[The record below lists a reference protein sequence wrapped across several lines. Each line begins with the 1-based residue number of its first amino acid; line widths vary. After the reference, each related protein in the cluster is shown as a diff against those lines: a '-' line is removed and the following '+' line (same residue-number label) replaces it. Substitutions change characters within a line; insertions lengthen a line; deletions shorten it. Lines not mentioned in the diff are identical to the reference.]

1 MMEWNH
7 GSIREAWLTNGME
20 WSSLVIWKFVLET
33 FWKRREASFR
43 DFLEAGRPD
52 EARWGLE
59 GSRAILIG
67 KTHAIVRVTTISL
80 ESGEPRTLKHCK
92 NTYKSERP
100 KLSGSRSP
108 LDWPNS
114 PPEPLQDK
122 PCLLYTSPSPRDY
135 AASRMPSSA

>member
-7 GSIREAWLTNGME
+7 GSMREAWLTNGME

-59 GSRAILIG
+59 GSRTILIG

-80 ESGEPRTLKHCK
+80 ESGEP
-92 NTYKSERP
+92 
-100 KLSGSRSP
+100 
-108 LDWPNS
+108 
-114 PPEPLQDK
+114 
-122 PCLLYTSPSPRDY
+122 
-135 AASRMPSSA
+135 

>member
-7 GSIREAWLTNGME
+7 GSMGEAWLTNGME
-20 WSSLVIWKFVLET
+20 WSSLVIWRFVLET
-33 FWKRREASFR
+33 FWKRREASFG
-43 DFLEAGRPD
+43 DILEAGRPD

-80 ESGEPRTLKHCK
+80 ESGEPRTLKYCK
-92 NTYKSERP
+92 NTYEMSVQNCPAARP
-100 KLSGSRSP
+100 TF
-108 LDWPNS
+108 DWPNS

-122 PCLLYTSPSPRDY
+122 PVWGICIYIYIYTHY
-135 AASRMPSSA
+135 NSRVAR